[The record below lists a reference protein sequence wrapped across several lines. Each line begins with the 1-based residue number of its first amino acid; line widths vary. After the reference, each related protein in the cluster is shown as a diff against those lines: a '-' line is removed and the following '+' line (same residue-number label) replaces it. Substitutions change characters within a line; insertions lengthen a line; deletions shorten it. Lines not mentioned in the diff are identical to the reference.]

1 MLNLEGKIVTII
13 GAKRS
18 GLALARLVLRLNG
31 QLRISDSQ
39 AVEQMSKDDLDWIN
53 QRGIRLENNIH
64 TREFISGSD
73 FLVLSP
79 GVRFDSIPVQ
89 WAKEMSIPVFGEI
102 EFAYQFCQSPI
113 IAVTGSNGKT
123 TVVTLINKVLTQ
135 AGYKSR
141 LCGNVGFPFSD
152 YCIDGNEYD
161 FFVLELS
168 SFQLESLIDKD
179 NSLRKDGRV
188 KGFRP
193 FIAVLLNFSQNHL
206 DRHKDIAEYFEAKQK
221 IFYNQTADDHAV
233 LNHSSAL
240 IRDLTKKIDSTIHW
254 FNQAEN
260 VAGLNPNFLA
270 VRKVADILGVSEEG
284 FNEVIHNF
292 KGVEHRMELVR
303 TLDGVDF
310 INDSKSTTAEAG
322 NWALSQMQRPV
333 MMICGG
339 KDKNIDFTV
348 LAEIVRKKVKKMFVI
363 GEAKEKIKNSFRG
376 FVQIEECQKLEEA
389 VRSAKNQADHGDC
402 VLLSPMCASFDM
414 FKDYEDRGRIYKSIV
429 NNL

>member
-1 MLNLEGKIVTII
+1 MLNLEGKIVTIL

-18 GLALARLVLRLNG
+18 GLALARLVLRLKG
-31 QLRISDSQ
+31 QPKISDSQ
-39 AVEQMSKDDLDWIN
+39 PVEQMSRDDLSWIN
-53 QRGIRLENNIH
+53 EHGIKLENSAH

-79 GVRFDSIPVQ
+79 GVRFDSTAVQ
-89 WAKEMSIPVFGEI
+89 WAQEMSIPVFGEI
-102 EFAYQFCQSPI
+102 EFAYQFCQSPVV
-113 IAVTGSNGKT
+113 AVTGSNGKT

-141 LCGNVGFPFSD
+141 LCGNVGYPFSD
-152 YCIDGNEYD
+152 YCLDGNEYD

-168 SFQLESLIDKD
+168 SFQLESLLDKN
-179 NSLRKDGRV
+179 NSLRRDGSVR
-188 KGFRP
+188 GFRP

-206 DRHKDIAEYFEAKQK
+206 DRHKDITEYFEAKRK
-221 IFYNQTADDHAV
+221 IFYNQTGDDHAV
-233 LNHSSAL
+233 LNYSTSL
-240 IRDLTKKIDSTIHW
+240 IRDLAKTIESKIHW
-254 FNQAEN
+254 FNQGEN
-260 VAGLNPNFLA
+260 VTGLNPNFLA
-270 VRKVADILGVSEEG
+270 VHRVSEILGISQAV
-284 FNEVIHNF
+284 FDEVIHNF

-322 NWALSQMQRPV
+322 GWALSQMQRPV

-348 LAEIVRKKVKKMFVI
+348 LSELVRQKVKKMFVI
-363 GEAKEKIKNSFRG
+363 GEAKEKIKNSFGRV
-376 FVQIEECQKLEEA
+376 VQIEECQKLEEA
-389 VRSAKNQADHGDC
+389 VRSAKNQADQGDC